1 MICLF
6 AALTFGAAKAQN
18 TEKNDVPAN
27 GAKISFT
34 ETEHNY
40 GTIQKGGNGDCEFTF
55 KNEGNEPLIL
65 QNVKASCGCTTPS
78 YTQKPVMPGQ
88 TGTIKVHYNTNNVGG
103 FSKSVTVTSN
113 AVDNPR
119 VVLRI
124 KGNVKADQTPQADQP
139 QMKPVDPKMRVDQ
152 KEVKPVEAQVEGPRI
167 DDPGEGDPVDEEHV
181 EPHQKGRQH
190 REDGEH
196 GLVVLQLQDVLK
208 YVVHCFLLFTTN
220 D

>member
-1 MICLF
+1 MKKFAMICLF

-18 TEKNDVPAN
+18 TEKNEVPAN

-103 FSKSVTVTSN
+103 FSKTVTVTSN

-124 KGNVKADQTPQADQP
+124 KGNVKQEGEQTAPAVQP
-139 QMKPVDPKMRVDQ
+139 AGKRELKGAKEELKPEAAPIK
-152 KEVKPVEAQVEGPRI
+152 KEQVKTI
-167 DDPGEGDPVDEEHV
+167 DLDKV
-181 EPHQKGRQH
+181 K
-190 REDGEH
+190 
-196 GLVVLQLQDVLK
+196 K
-208 YVVHCFLLFTTN
+208 
-220 D
+220 